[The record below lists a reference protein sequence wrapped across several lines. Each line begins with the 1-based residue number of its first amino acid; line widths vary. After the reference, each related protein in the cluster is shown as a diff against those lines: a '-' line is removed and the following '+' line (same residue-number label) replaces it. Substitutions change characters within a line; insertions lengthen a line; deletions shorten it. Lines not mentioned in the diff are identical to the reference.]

1 MIKPG
6 NYETSRLLFWFLWGF
21 VAIWS
26 ILLLFWIGV
35 YVQNNAPA
43 HTWFKTAGS
52 LGDTLFSLRDSFVA
66 ISVRMGIVSII
77 AIPFIVCAII
87 GLRQSY
93 IPFILFII
101 ASILTFFAF
110 ATLSDQYVNCNGA
123 NQYGNLCND
132 AKYGTVGLDL
142 AANDDFLGLYW
153 MLVIFLL
160 AEWVFIVVLVV
171 VRVTGAF
178 GGGGEAAEGSVEEE
192 EKTEAGAERG
202 GEAAVGSAKENALVT
217 ALAPSAMR
225 STPMHNLRNR
235 KPREK

>member
-66 ISVRMGIVSII
+66 ISVRMGIVSVI

-93 IPFILFII
+93 IPFILFIL

-142 AANDDFLGLYW
+142 APNDDFLGLYW
-153 MLVIFLL
+153 MLVVFLL

-171 VRVTGAF
+171 VRI
-178 GGGGEAAEGSVEEE
+178 
-192 EKTEAGAERG
+192 AERG
-202 GEAAVGSAKENALVT
+202 GEAADGSAEEEEKTNAGAAPSAPRNAETPENALVT

>member
-93 IPFILFII
+93 IPFVLFIL

-142 AANDDFLGLYW
+142 AANGDFLGLYW
-153 MLVIFLL
+153 LLVVFLL
-160 AEWVFIVVLVV
+160 AEWVFIIVLVV
-171 VRVTGAF
+171 VRI
-178 GGGGEAAEGSVEEE
+178 
-192 EKTEAGAERG
+192 AERG
-202 GEAAVGSAKENALVT
+202 GEAADGSAEEEEKTERGGEAAVSSAKENALVT

>member
-142 AANDDFLGLYW
+142 AANGDFLGLYW
-153 MLVIFLL
+153 LLVVFLL
-160 AEWVFIVVLVV
+160 AEWVFIIVLVV
-171 VRVTGAF
+171 VRI
-178 GGGGEAAEGSVEEE
+178 
-192 EKTEAGAERG
+192 AERG
-202 GEAAVGSAKENALVT
+202 GEAADGSAEEEEKTERGGEAAVSSAKENALVT